1 METVPVTL
9 LIIPDTVENVSIV
22 CIPYNT
28 LLQARKQ
35 EQRKHSVGY
44 GYTPVYSL
52 NVDFCLNI
60 LMLQPVGEPI

>member
-35 EQRKHSVGY
+35 EQRKHSVDY
-44 GYTPVYSL
+44 GLWLYSSVFIERGFFFKSI
-52 NVDFCLNI
+52 NATTCR
-60 LMLQPVGEPI
+60 